1 MSRPQGRF
9 VVLLKSENAIIGLLK
24 SPKGIRPMTDQTNP
38 PLRNDEGLPMEKLSR
53 AQLESIARWIGAV
66 TSHPDATP
74 EQLEAVYQYV
84 STARLTDIAE
94 TAKSF
99 GY

>member
-1 MSRPQGRF
+1 
-9 VVLLKSENAIIGLLK
+9 
-24 SPKGIRPMTDQTNP
+24 MTDQSNP

-66 TSHPDATP
+66 TTHPDATA
-74 EQLEAVYQYV
+74 EQLEAVYRYV
-84 STARLTDIAE
+84 STARLSDIAE
-94 TAKSF
+94 TAKAL

>member
-1 MSRPQGRF
+1 
-9 VVLLKSENAIIGLLK
+9 
-24 SPKGIRPMTDQTNP
+24 MTDQTNS
-38 PLRNDEGLPMEKLSR
+38 PLRNDEGLPMEKISHT
-53 AQLESIARWIGAV
+53 QLKSIARWTGAV

-84 STARLTDIAE
+84 STARLKDIAE
-94 TAKSF
+94 TAQAL